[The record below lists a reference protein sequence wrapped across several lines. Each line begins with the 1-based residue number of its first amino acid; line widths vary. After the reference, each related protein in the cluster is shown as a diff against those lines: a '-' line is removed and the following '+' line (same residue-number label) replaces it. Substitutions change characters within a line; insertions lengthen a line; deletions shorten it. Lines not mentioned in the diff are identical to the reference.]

1 MSSTMSWVGASTAE
15 TKVDLRHPFC
25 MLLLTSSQ
33 AHWECPEF
41 QSCVFFLWLLFVVL
55 FCFSNLKNYSE
66 LMILE
71 NRGREGGG
79 RGRMRMKKK
88 MIN

>member
-41 QSCVFFLWLLFVVL
+41 QSCGFFFVVVCCFVL
-55 FCFSNLKNYSE
+55 FFQTSKITLN
-66 LMILE
+66 
-71 NRGREGGG
+71 
-79 RGRMRMKKK
+79 
-88 MIN
+88 